1 MSRGH
6 SQRLWEGPRQ
16 VDAGVSLLGAAL
28 VASAWGS
35 RPPVPSSVMRFLVS
49 KRKFKESLRP
59 YDVMDVIEQYSA
71 GHLDMLSRIKNLQ
84 SRQEPQPRPP
94 PPGPAGGARVG
105 QRGAARGSPAPRRRG
120 SGQGCA
126 AAAGTAPSPPRTPSA
141 VWLKVSAASPS
152 SSPALRRGSECVCAS
167 HTSVCS
173 RVSARPHS
181 VCSCVSVRPQ
191 RTCVHTRVCTRVKAL
206 LCAHP
211 AQCSVHMHYCIRA
224 CAHVCAH
231 VGARVHLR
239 AGPCARMS
247 HVYVCTCARV
257 CVGSRAERWGARPRA
272 LAGPR
277 ACGDAPVPSSW
288 ARVAAPPRRA
298 ARLLGRRRSWDACLR
313 HGDRGAAPC
322 VQPHVPRAGALSSD
336 VTGIHVVQTRA
347 RAQAMH

>member
-1 MSRGH
+1 MGAPRGRGSKSGQCMWRVGGPESRDELSRGH

-126 AAAGTAPSPPRTPSA
+126 AAADTAPSPPRTPSA

-152 SSPALRRGSECVCAS
+152 SSPALRLEAS
-167 HTSVCS
+167 
-173 RVSARPHS
+173 
-181 VCSCVSVRPQ
+181 VSVPRTRPCA
-191 RTCVHTRVCTRVKAL
+191 RVCLCAHSAHVCTRV
-206 LCAHP
+206 
-211 AQCSVHMHYCIRA
+211 
-224 CAHVCAH
+224 
-231 VGARVHLR
+231 
-239 AGPCARMS
+239 CAR
-247 HVYVCTCARV
+247 A
-257 CVGSRAERWGARPRA
+257 
-272 LAGPR
+272 
-277 ACGDAPVPSSW
+277 
-288 ARVAAPPRRA
+288 
-298 ARLLGRRRSWDACLR
+298 
-313 HGDRGAAPC
+313 
-322 VQPHVPRAGALSSD
+322 
-336 VTGIHVVQTRA
+336 
-347 RAQAMH
+347 